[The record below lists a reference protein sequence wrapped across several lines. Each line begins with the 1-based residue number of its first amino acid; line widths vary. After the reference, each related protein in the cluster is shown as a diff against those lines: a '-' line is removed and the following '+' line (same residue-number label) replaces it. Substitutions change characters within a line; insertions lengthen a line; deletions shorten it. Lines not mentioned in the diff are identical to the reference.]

1 MMTKQCSKCKETKN
15 ITLFR
20 KVWNYWTTKDKISH
34 KRSTITNTCLDCFN
48 LSRREYCKKIGYKRY
63 KWNRDSLK
71 RNFTKNL
78 NSLSDTYIK
87 ALLAKNSSL
96 SAKDIPNDLI
106 EIKREQIKLLRVLRT
121 GRCAAKPRV

>member
-1 MMTKQCSKCKETKN
+1 MIIKQCKKCKETKN

-48 LSRREYCKKIGYKRY
+48 LSRKEYCKKIGYKRY

-71 RNFTKNL
+71 RNFTRNL

-87 ALLAKNSSL
+87 SLLAKNSSL

-121 GRCAAKPRV
+121 GRCATKPRA